1 MAVHLQPPSIVPRH
15 VIKAEEVSCDDRFF
29 CGLQEAKKQEEK
41 AAREAGLEGKDA
53 FAELKKLSR
62 SDSLHHNDPRED
74 LERLYRDANEGI
86 PVAGRPATWEATRP
100 TVLPAGEPVKHR
112 GFIDYRRSTP

>member
-1 MAVHLQPPSIVPRH
+1 MFVPW
-15 VIKAEEVSCDDRFF
+15 
-29 CGLQEAKKQEEK
+29 LQEAKKQEEK

-112 GFIDYRRSTP
+112 GFIDYRRSPPWP

>member
-1 MAVHLQPPSIVPRH
+1 MW
-15 VIKAEEVSCDDRFF
+15 
-29 CGLQEAKKQEEK
+29 LQEAKKQEEK

-53 FAELKKLSR
+53 FEELKKLSQ

-100 TVLPAGEPVKHR
+100 TVLPAGKPVKHR
-112 GFIDYRRSTP
+112 GFIDYRRSTSLTIYLLEQQSSGICIGHQGHTSPLE